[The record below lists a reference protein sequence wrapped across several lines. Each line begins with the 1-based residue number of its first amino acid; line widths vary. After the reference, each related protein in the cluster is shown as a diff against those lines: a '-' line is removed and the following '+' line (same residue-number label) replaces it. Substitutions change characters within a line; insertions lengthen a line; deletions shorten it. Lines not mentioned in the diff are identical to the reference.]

1 MLNVLKTEREI
12 NRYLKIMSCIFNFF
26 LEPEPF
32 KIEPIPRGATGSS
45 VSDPYSLNPD
55 PAKNMN
61 PDPVPED
68 PWIRIQANS

>member
-1 MLNVLKTEREI
+1 MIFKKKVYVLYFK
-12 NRYLKIMSCIFNFF
+12 FF

-55 PAKNMN
+55 PAKKKKCN
-61 PDPVPED
+61 
-68 PWIRIQANS
+68 IIS

>member
-1 MLNVLKTEREI
+1 MIFKKKVYVLYFK
-12 NRYLKIMSCIFNFF
+12 FF